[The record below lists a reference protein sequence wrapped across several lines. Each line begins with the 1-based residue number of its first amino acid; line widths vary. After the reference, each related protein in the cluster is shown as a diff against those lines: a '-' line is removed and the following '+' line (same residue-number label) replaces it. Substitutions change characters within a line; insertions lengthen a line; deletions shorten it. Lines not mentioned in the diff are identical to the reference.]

1 MPALRFKTCHLLSGN
16 VRNKELT
23 IVQRRILRKLR
34 MKKRSIKK
42 KIYPRKIVTVI
53 SNYKLHES
61 CPFFMGIYPS
71 QRCTEEQNEL
81 HISLFYSIQNKI
93 GRYSARQPISHR
105 KVCVNNGIV
114 NISHFK
120 VSHGDIISFQENYAR
135 TRGEEIR
142 RFFYIKISVEKII
155 GKFWG
160 RRVRMQRRNKRRSKT
175 KWLRRVRMWRR
186 SKTGWFRRLKTKK
199 RCRLLL
205 KDKDRFLQKL
215 HSSMQEEDLERTK
228 KFGSDAEHN
237 RMKRNLYHSVTL
249 FLSKK
254 RRKRRINRKK
264 PNSGFDGDA
273 IPQPRGGSTAEP
285 SGFL

>member
-1 MPALRFKTCHLLSGN
+1 M
-16 VRNKELT
+16 
-23 IVQRRILRKLR
+23 
-34 MKKRSIKK
+34 
-42 KIYPRKIVTVI
+42 
-53 SNYKLHES
+53 
-61 CPFFMGIYPS
+61 
-71 QRCTEEQNEL
+71 
-81 HISLFYSIQNKI
+81 
-93 GRYSARQPISHR
+93 
-105 KVCVNNGIV
+105 NNGIV

-120 VSHGDIISFQENYAR
+120 VSHGDIISFRENYAR

-160 RRVRMQRRNKRRSKT
+160 RQVRMQRRNKRRSKT
-175 KWLRRVRMWRR
+175 KWLRRVRMWRKI
-186 SKTGWFRRLKTKK
+186 KTGWFRRLKTKK

-254 RRKRRINRKK
+254 RRKKRMELPTHYSEVNHRTLKVVVSYG
-264 PNSGFDGDA
+264 PNIDHIPHDIRLKDPNLPLQSGKG
-273 IPQPRGGSTAEP
+273 RGQNT
-285 SGFL
+285 